1 MAEILFLGAFRE
13 LKAAEKDQEFT
24 PLARM
29 ARVEQLWSMAVDSIF
44 WEFGVDGLVERLR
57 TELRR
62 VEKDVKHGADE

>member
-1 MAEILFLGAFRE
+1 MAEIVSLGAFRE

-29 ARVEQLWSMAVDSIF
+29 ARVEQLWAMAVDSIF

-57 TELRR
+57 TELHR